1 MAKLTYY
8 LNVTGY
14 SSYINSSIL
23 SKSLG
28 TTYLGGTSSNVLA
41 LNRSYIP
48 SVSFTKYAGIDVP
61 TLIKDT
67 TKNNTDVIV
76 FVGES
81 PTRDSWHYPANGKGK
96 VGQDIIVGAPF
107 GVNWAKNTKDG
118 LDIYTEIFDHC
129 LSHNRNYDVYVTD
142 VNKLWTDQM
151 EFKTPQL
158 VSSPTMLANEINNI
172 LGLYQNVYIVCFGNE
187 SDDFFNK
194 NMGSNSLGP
203 ILQKVSLR
211 IKILHPS
218 KTNWPNWQAYK
229 AKEIISQISKNPVN
243 AQQLA
248 NGYLKDVDKRGRD
261 KAIPKWAIEDMRA
274 KGIPRI

>member
-194 NMGSNSLGP
+194 NMNNSLRRMQGGEALRTDRRRRHGP
-203 ILQKVSLR
+203 EARDRDPRHRAHLR
-211 IKILHPS
+211 
-218 KTNWPNWQAYK
+218 
-229 AKEIISQISKNPVN
+229 
-243 AQQLA
+243 
-248 NGYLKDVDKRGRD
+248 RGRR
-261 KAIPKWAIEDMRA
+261 RA
-274 KGIPRI
+274 QLGARGPQVIVRFRESQARAQEAQDP

>member
-1 MAKLTYY
+1 MAELTYD

-28 TTYLGGTSSNVLA
+28 TTYLGGTSSNFLV
-41 LNRSYIP
+41 LNRSTIP

-81 PTRDSWHYPANGKGK
+81 PTRDSWHYKAATGK

-107 GVNWAKNTKDG
+107 GVNLAKGTKSG
-118 LDIYTEIFDHC
+118 LDVYTDIFDHC
-129 LSHNRNYDVYVTD
+129 LKYNYDVYVTD
-142 VNKLWTDQM
+142 VNNQM
-151 EFKTPQL
+151 GFKTPQF
-158 VSSPTMLANEINNI
+158 VTSPQMLANEINYL
-172 LGLYQNVYIVCFGNE
+172 LGHYQNVYIVCFGKE

-194 NMGSNSLGP
+194 NKGSDSLGP
-203 ILQKVSLR
+203 ILQKVSSR